1 MPYYF
6 VDLERDPTLGNCPYV
21 LGLRVWGLK
30 SYSFSL
36 VSVLPLSSWGGK
48 TNPAILPLCP
58 KSKGPCALW
67 LFGSVRRGGGGGEG
81 PVPE

>member
-1 MPYYF
+1 M
-6 VDLERDPTLGNCPYV
+6 DLERDPTLGNCPYV

-58 KSKGPCALW
+58 KSKGHVHYGFWKCEA
-67 LFGSVRRGGGGGEG
+67 GGGGGVRG